1 MDGSLNDDI
10 TLMILNESEE
20 NQKEAEDFLNNYLQP
35 SFPEIE
41 QEVKT
46 RKASFNILLNFKRN
60 YELIQKLLIDI
71 NKLGNW
77 MQASLQCSPI

>member
-1 MDGSLNDDI
+1 
-10 TLMILNESEE
+10 MILNESEE

-46 RKASFNILLNFKRN
+46 RKASFNLLLSFKRKN
-60 YELIQKLLIDI
+60 Y
-71 NKLGNW
+71 
-77 MQASLQCSPI
+77 S